1 MLETD
6 IHIMIVHIRLFTCHW
21 KNANKNRVTKML
33 SSATYSYQCFQ
44 RTLLCKT
51 AVCSSKMHLKAAVVA
66 PVRCSWQGIDT
77 IRQVITRI
85 NKGSQN
91 ILMQFYYYHFRLL
104 GRQPGQAIQRYAN
117 KVFHRIN
124 HVLSNNTFQHY
135 I

>member
-44 RTLLCKT
+44 RTLLCKI

-77 IRQVITRI
+77 IRQVITCI

-91 ILMQFYYYHFRLL
+91 ILMHSF
-104 GRQPGQAIQRYAN
+104 I
-117 KVFHRIN
+117 IT
-124 HVLSNNTFQHY
+124 TFDC
-135 I
+135 